1 MSGSCR
7 VVELPSFTSQGT
19 RGTDDTVIQDDT
31 YTESYIS
38 TIGVD
43 FVSCTGEAADVAWSR
58 HATKPCVLFPQKIR
72 TVELDGKVIKL
83 QIVSCITKLQKSYWG
98 SIAGDSLRD

>member
-1 MSGSCR
+1 MPLCM
-7 VVELPSFTSQGT
+7 
-19 RGTDDTVIQDDT
+19 QDDT

-43 FVSCTGEAADVAWSR
+43 FVSIQEALSRCNECCCTAVRECGWKGKPDAFDTCSCTVVCAVTS
-58 HATKPCVLFPQKIR
+58 ATLLISQPPCLAPACLQKIR

-83 QIVSCITKLQKSYWG
+83 QIVSACSSG
-98 SIAGDSLRD
+98 

>member
-1 MSGSCR
+1 MPSAEVCGECAQQEALRHLAWFLGSHIFP
-7 VVELPSFTSQGT
+7 V
-19 RGTDDTVIQDDT
+19 QDDT

-43 FVSCTGEAADVAWSR
+43 FVSATGQRNTSQLCSAMFKVSDVPRFS
-58 HATKPCVLFPQKIR
+58 QKIR

-83 QIVSCITKLQKSYWG
+83 QIVSW
-98 SIAGDSLRD
+98 LRTADTLPM

>member
-1 MSGSCR
+1 
-7 VVELPSFTSQGT
+7 L
-19 RGTDDTVIQDDT
+19 QDDT

-43 FVSCTGEAADVAWSR
+43 FVSGLGRGRSTTASLPHLWDAGPFSCMFLT
-58 HATKPCVLFPQKIR
+58 CVPLLLYLQKIR

-83 QIVSCITKLQKSYWG
+83 QIVSFARIG
-98 SIAGDSLRD
+98 